1 MQLERIT
8 NRENLTVNQQIEDSV
23 KVVAKMY
30 DPNNSQ
36 DDSSEDEKVLTH
48 SFHKVMPSYSSIRNK
63 PLSLPEAV
71 MKTKQDKTE

>member
-8 NRENLTVNQQIEDSV
+8 NRENLTVNQQSEDFV